1 MVRAEF
7 MEKVFALFFPDLR
20 EGYTIRRLSILA
32 GISYD
37 ATYRV
42 VQHLV
47 RTGALIETRIG
58 ASSRISINFSNERA
72 RKIVEIVSLG
82 RTESFLSKDTIRRS
96 MVQELVRELDRE
108 ATNELLSVVLFGSHA
123 KGTQTEGSDC
133 DVLIITSTFDVSER
147 LDRVC
152 SGIEGR
158 YGIPISPL
166 VTTAVEF
173 RKMLESKTRTVAH
186 EVVVDGIVLHGYERY
201 YSIIFGVLA

>member
-1 MVRAEF
+1 
-7 MEKVFALFFPDLR
+7 MEKVIALFFPDLR

-47 RTGALIETRIG
+47 RTGALIEKRVG
-58 ASSRISINFSNERA
+58 ASSRITIDFSSERA
-72 RKIVEIVSLG
+72 RKVVETVSLG
-82 RTESFLSKDTIRRS
+82 RTEAFLSKDAVRKG
-96 MVQELVRELDRE
+96 MVRELVRELGRE
-108 ATNELLSVVLFGSHA
+108 APNELLSVVLFGSHA
-123 KGTQTEGSDC
+123 KGTQTESSDC

-147 LDRVC
+147 LERVC

-158 YGIPISPL
+158 YGVPISPL

-173 RKMLESKTRTVAH
+173 RKMLEPGSRTVAH
-186 EVVVDGIVLHGYERY
+186 EVVIDGIVLHGYERY